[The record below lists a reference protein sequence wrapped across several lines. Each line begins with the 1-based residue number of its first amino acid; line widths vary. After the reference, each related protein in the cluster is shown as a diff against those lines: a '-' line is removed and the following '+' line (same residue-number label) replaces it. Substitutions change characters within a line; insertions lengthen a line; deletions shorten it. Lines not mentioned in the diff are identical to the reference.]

1 MLPLCSFWI
10 MSLEWLFTPWTM
22 KSSQGLVKIVIGCWT
37 HPGTTSV
44 YTKEKMSKWPWS
56 EYEVHRRHILMPTW
70 STDMV
75 QRVLRWERQ
84 KRCSNRKKQRPM
96 VEKYCYNIYIFNENF
111 VGGREDEDKR
121 RQKNYH
127 IFIYFYFYF
136 LKTTLFEHILK

>member
-1 MLPLCSFWI
+1 
-10 MSLEWLFTPWTM
+10 
-22 KSSQGLVKIVIGCWT
+22 
-37 HPGTTSV
+37 
-44 YTKEKMSKWPWS
+44 
-56 EYEVHRRHILMPTW
+56 
-70 STDMV
+70 
-75 QRVLRWERQ
+75 
-84 KRCSNRKKQRPM
+84 M